1 MFLGHSQAATTKEDI
16 PGVLFFCFFQSS
28 HVEGETLVPQPG
40 MEPMSS
46 ALEGRFFMCLVF
58 PSP

>member
-1 MFLGHSQAATTKEDI
+1 MWGCIMFLGHSQAATTKEDI

-46 ALEGRFFMCLVF
+46 ALEEQ
-58 PSP
+58 S